1 MMSKKSLFIILIL
14 LAAILSRVAQ
24 TLPMGRNNYSSFGA
38 SGYGREAVTERLVDL
53 TRVIEPTDANNP
65 RKFVVHIHD
74 ALEEIPGKVRPK
86 DEWYVMSD
94 VELMNH
100 VGTHIETPFHCLKKG
115 ADLAQISIS
124 QLVGEAV
131 ILDLRGAEAEGG
143 VTLEQVQAA
152 AEKAGGVQRGDIVF
166 GQMGKTS
173 YFSTPALQWLV
184 DQSMKLMGVDSG
196 GVELA
201 HDKTHANVNHLI
213 LFRAN
218 IPLIENLTNLD
229 QLTQSRVRVCALPI
243 PVKGLDAFPLRVI
256 AVESY
261 QAKEN

>member
-1 MMSKKSLFIILIL
+1 MFKKSFIIILIL
-14 LAAILSRVAQ
+14 LSAALLQVAR
-24 TLPMGRNNYSSFGA
+24 TWNSYNCYGA
-38 SGYGREAVTERLVDL
+38 AMYEHETGTERFIDL

-65 RKFVVHIHD
+65 RKFVVHIHE
-74 ALEEIPGKVRPK
+74 ALEEISGKVRPK
-86 DEWYVMSD
+86 GQWYVMSD

-115 ADLAQISIS
+115 ADLAQISVS
-124 QLVGEAV
+124 QLAGEAL
-131 ILDLRGAEAEGG
+131 ILDLREAEAAGG

-152 AEKAGGVQRGDIVF
+152 AEKAGGVRKGDIVF

-173 YFSTPALQWLV
+173 YFSTAALQWLV
-184 DQSMKLMGVDSG
+184 GKGMKLMGVDSG

-201 HDKTHANVNHLI
+201 HDKTHANVNHLV
-213 LFRAN
+213 LFQAN

-229 QLTQSRVRVCALPI
+229 QLTQSRVRVYALPI

-256 AVESY
+256 AVES
-261 QAKEN
+261 

>member
-1 MMSKKSLFIILIL
+1 MSKNSLFIIFIL
-14 LAAILSRVAQ
+14 LSATLPQVAQ
-24 TLPMGRNNYSSFGA
+24 TPPTGRNNRRSSGA
-38 SGYGREAVTERLVDL
+38 AVYEHKVLTERLIDL
-53 TRVIEPTDANNP
+53 TRVIEPTDANTP

-74 ALEEIPGKVRPK
+74 ALEEIPDKVRPK
-86 DEWYVMSD
+86 DEWYVMSN

-100 VGTHIETPFHCLKKG
+100 VGTHIEAPFHCLKKG
-115 ADLAQISIS
+115 ADIAQISVS
-124 QLVGEAV
+124 QLAGEAL
-131 ILDLRGAEAEGG
+131 ILDLREAEAEGG

-152 AEKAGGVQRGDIVF
+152 AEKAGGVHPGDIVF

-173 YFSTPALQWLV
+173 YFSTAALQWLV
-184 DQSMKLMGVDSG
+184 DQGMKLMGVDSG

-213 LFRAN
+213 LFRAD

-229 QLTQSRVRVCALPI
+229 QLTQSRVKVYALPV

-256 AVESY
+256 AVES
-261 QAKEN
+261 